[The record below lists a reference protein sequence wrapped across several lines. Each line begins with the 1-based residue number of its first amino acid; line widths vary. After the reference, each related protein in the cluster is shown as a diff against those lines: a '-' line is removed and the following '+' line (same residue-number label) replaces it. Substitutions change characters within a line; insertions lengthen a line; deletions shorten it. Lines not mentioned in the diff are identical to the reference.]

1 MSADEINLPVDPAA
15 LRALFADMQA
25 RISASE
31 RALEAE
37 RAAHEA
43 TREQY
48 EAARNAIKLTA
59 LQIEK
64 LKVQLSRLQRMKF
77 GQSSERI
84 TELTDQLELTLEDL
98 EAEHAHAA
106 SAVGDQTPT
115 DATAGARRKPKREPL
130 PAHLPRDETVH
141 AAPDADGCSA
151 CGGKMSKLGE
161 DVTEVLEYVP
171 GRFRVVRHVR
181 PKLTCGGCD
190 CISQAPAPS
199 LPIPRGRAGPSLL
212 AHVVVSKFADHL
224 PLYRQSRIYAREG
237 VALSRSTL
245 ADWLGQVSWLLQPL
259 VERIA
264 DHVMASP
271 KLHADDTPVPVL
283 APGTGKT
290 ATGRLWVYLRDNRR
304 WRPSDKPAA
313 LFRYSPDRKGERP
326 RKHLK
331 TFAGFLQA
339 DAYAGFERLYVPDRQ
354 PGLIT
359 PVACWAHA
367 RRKLHDVYKADPHSV
382 AMEGLVI
389 IGELYDVE
397 RGIMRDPA
405 DDRRKARKQSR
416 LRALDFFVWADG
428 VLAQISARSPLAE
441 ALRYAVKLKPQ
452 LLVYTENG
460 RLEIDNNLA
469 ENALRGIAVGRK
481 NWLFAGADCGGE
493 RAAAMYSLL
502 ETAKLNDV
510 NPHAWFADILD
521 RIGKG
526 HPINRLDE
534 LLPWNWAAPI

>member
-1 MSADEINLPVDPAA
+1 MGRIEVITRTERRRKYSPAERHAIMLEADAPDVTVREVAKRHDIAESLIYSWRTA
-15 LRALFADMQA
+15 RRQA
-25 RISASE
+25 EKIASE
-31 RALEAE
+31 PLTFISYGTVPEGAV
-37 RAAHEA
+37 A
-43 TREQY
+43 TVPH
-48 EAARNAIKLTA
+48 APPP
-59 LQIEK
+59 
-64 LKVQLSRLQRMKF
+64 
-77 GQSSERI
+77 
-84 TELTDQLELTLEDL
+84 
-98 EAEHAHAA
+98 AHA
-106 SAVGDQTPT
+106 
-115 DATAGARRKPKREPL
+115 
-130 PAHLPRDETVH
+130 
-141 AAPDADGCSA
+141 
-151 CGGKMSKLGE
+151 
-161 DVTEVLEYVP
+161 

-181 PKLTCGGCD
+181 PKLACGRCD
-190 CISQAPAPS
+190 AISQAPAPS
-199 LPIPRGRAGPSLL
+199 LPIPRGRAGPNLL

-237 VALSRSTL
+237 VDLNRSTL
-245 ADWLGQVSWLLQPL
+245 ADWMGQVSWLLQPL
-259 VERIA
+259 VDRIA

-304 WRPSDKPAA
+304 WRPSDRPAA

-326 RKHLK
+326 REHLR

-339 DAYAGFERLYVPDRQ
+339 DAYAGFERLYAPDRQ

-382 AMEGLVI
+382 AAEGLKLI
-389 IGELYDVE
+389 RALYDVE
-397 RGIMRDPA
+397 RGIACDSA
-405 DDRRKARKQSR
+405 DDRRKARKLSR
-416 LRALDFFVWADG
+416 LRVLDFFAWADG

-452 LLVYTENG
+452 LLAYTEDG

-493 RAAAMYSLL
+493 RAAAIHSLL
-502 ETAKLNDV
+502 KTAKLNNV
-510 NPHAWFADILD
+510 NPQVWLADVLD

-526 HPINRLDE
+526 HPINRIDE
-534 LLPWNWAAPI
+534 LLPWRWEPAINA